1 MTFLKKFWSV
11 QLIVLTETG
20 YGQNVFQCQ
29 FSSGRI
35 FTPNIPDLYFN
46 SQNVAEFLNIHESNL
61 TKLRTGFT
69 YIFTIPNKPCTCSG
83 TVVAVQYCYENAT
96 QSQNIFSFQSVTQEV
111 VGMYTVNTEFTIPQ
125 ENCTR
130 RVCCDNTTLDIQ
142 NHIHIPCSS
151 YTFGITSE
159 HLLAFSNAA
168 LEYKVEQFQLA
179 LSGAMSFTQPFS
191 IEIAGVP
198 LLRLF
203 LGNNIATHFSCILSS
218 YITT

>member
-11 QLIVLTETG
+11 QLIVVTETG
-20 YGQNVFQCQ
+20 YGQTSDVFQCQ

-46 SQNVAEFLNIHESNL
+46 SQNAAEFLNIHESNL

-83 TVVAVQYCYENAT
+83 TVVAVQYCYEIAT

-111 VGMYTVNTEFTIPQ
+111 VDMYTVNTEFTIPLSQ

-142 NHIHIPCSS
+142 NQIHIPCSP
-151 YTFGITSE
+151 YTFGIMSE
-159 HLLAFSNAA
+159 HLLAFSDAA
-168 LEYKVEQFQLA
+168 LEYKVQQVQLS
-179 LSGAMSFTQPFS
+179 LSGATSFTQPS
-191 IEIAGVP
+191 MMMIAGVP

-203 LGNNIATHFSCILSS
+203 LGNIVVYCPVT
-218 YITT
+218 